1 MSDELQDQ
9 LRDMHAP
16 KGGARGGARMEYR
29 DPRVTGLID
38 WAQPIITGAVLAGIL
53 YFANQVGGL
62 RDAVVDT
69 NKQLALTLQQNTRLT
84 EDVRDHEGRIR
95 TLEGRNLRGEEQEPI
110 VLPSEK
116 RRGR

>member
-1 MSDELQDQ
+1 MSDLDDQ
-9 LRDMHAP
+9 SEQVRG
-16 KGGARGGARMEYR
+16 KGRRSGGASIVMR
-29 DPRVTGLID
+29 DDRVTSLID
-38 WAQPIITGAVLAGIL
+38 WAQPVITGGVLAGIL
-53 YFANQVGGL
+53 YFANQVGAL

-69 NKQLALTLQQNTRLT
+69 NKQLALTLQQNSRLT

-95 TLEGRNLRGEEQEPI
+95 TLEGHNLRGGEPEPI